1 MRISIIALLITF
13 VISRYGLKKK
23 SISGRVVDAET
34 GVALP
39 FASISFNDY
48 SNGSVS
54 NSEGVYVIDIP
65 ADRMGDSSVFQLY
78 GI

>member
-1 MRISIIALLITF
+1 MRISFIALLITCNLS
-13 VISRYGLKKK
+13 IWAQNK
-23 SISGRVVDAET
+23 SINGRVVDAET
-34 GVALP
+34 GVVLP

-65 ADRMGDSSVFQLY
+65 TDRMSDSLY
-78 GI
+78 FLSLIHI